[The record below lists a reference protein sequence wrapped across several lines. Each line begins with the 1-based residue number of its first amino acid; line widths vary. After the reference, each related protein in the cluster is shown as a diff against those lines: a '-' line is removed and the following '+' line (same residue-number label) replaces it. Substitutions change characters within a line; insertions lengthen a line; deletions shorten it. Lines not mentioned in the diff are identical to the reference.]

1 MNSWTLA
8 SLVGIQ
14 TPCLSTFD
22 CFAAMLHGKG
32 PMLLLIH
39 GLVPLLGE
47 VGLSKQKRTKCH
59 DEVNKMAYSLVL
71 EVGLHLDVG
80 EQLEQDMTSICYD
93 ILGL

>member
-1 MNSWTLA
+1 
-8 SLVGIQ
+8 
-14 TPCLSTFD
+14 
-22 CFAAMLHGKG
+22 MLHGKG

-47 VGLSKQKRTKCH
+47 VGLSKQKRAKCH
-59 DEVNKMAYSLVL
+59 DQVNKMNKINKMAYSLVL

-80 EQLEQDMTSICYD
+80 EQLEQDMTSICYN